1 MLCFAFVCASVQRDM
16 FVISAYF
23 SPKVL
28 IQLGVIL
35 YRCEKITRIGLYVV
49 ELHIEMLQV
58 ATLQ

>member
-1 MLCFAFVCASVQRDM
+1 M